1 MRSVYAFIVGGLFG
15 AGLLLSG
22 MTDTVKIQ
30 GWLDLFGDWDPTLAF
45 VMGGAII
52 PMAIAWRFTNGRKP
66 VLGGEFPAQSD
77 PRISKNLAIGS
88 IFFGMGWGLSGLW
101 RIRRYCFCCRDDFW
115 DGRCTICTVLS
126 GRRTGSRVNTTL
138 WILDKSRPTTLLA
151 RKLIQRTYKLSP
163 PLALRRSSAIALMR
177 KFRHH
182 TMLM

>member
-30 GWLDLFGDWDPTLAF
+30 GWLDPFGDWDPTLAF

-88 IFFGMGWGLSGLW
+88 IFFGMGWGLSGL
-101 RIRRYCFCCRDDFW
+101 C
-115 DGRCTICTVLS
+115 
-126 GRRTGSRVNTTL
+126 
-138 WILDKSRPTTLLA
+138 P
-151 RKLIQRTYKLSP
+151 SP
-163 PLALRRSSAIALMR
+163 AIASLSFGGLGGTVFVAAMIFGMAGAPFVR
-177 KFRHH
+177 SY
-182 TMLM
+182 LDDAPEAA